1 MRLAPL
7 LLMLSG
13 LTAQAAETLHIA
25 TAEYLGYAESSGKG
39 YYLDL
44 LRKIYPAPAYQL
56 KIRFVPYERARMML
70 DAGSADILPSTNNLQ
85 ANKILLSA
93 QMTDMDV
100 VDAAVQGSRFPAW
113 QGKTSLTGM
122 RVGAQIG
129 YAFTEYAPDVRM
141 DYQEKISL
149 SSMLEMLA
157 ANRLDVVLDYEAEM
171 KPLLAK
177 LPSQA
182 GIVIKPA
189 VLTKPLYFGFVGK
202 PRGAQLKARFDT
214 ELAKL
219 KQSGELKRLFL
230 AYPSNNPDAFPP

>member
-1 MRLAPL
+1 MRLVPL

-13 LTAQAAETLHIA
+13 LTAQAAETLRIA
-25 TAEYLGYAESSGKG
+25 TAEYLGYAEPSGKG

-70 DAGSADILPSTNNLQ
+70 EAGSADILPSTNNLQ

-93 QMTDMDV
+93 QMT
-100 VDAAVQGSRFPAW
+100 
-113 QGKTSLTGM
+113 GM

-129 YAFTEYAPDVRM
+129 YAFTEYAPDIRM
-141 DYQEKISL
+141 DYQEKTSL
-149 SSMLEMLA
+149 PSMLEMLA

-202 PRGAQLKARFDT
+202 PRGAQLKARFDA